1 MLVSVT
7 IQSNSIC
14 TPHTALWARRD
25 RWVQVRIKKP
35 KTICFD
41 KNDEKKKLFM
51 ILESRL
57 VRRTPHEHTH
67 THKMIFLFLA
77 YLLFFSTQT
86 FLSFTLFLFV
96 LLLFIVLIPKTARA
110 RRHYIKS
117 CRSMWVIAEMRQW
130 PICYDY
136 IIRQTYSITL
146 CAWHTVYVYI
156 CHSKMDN
163 KNVSKRKK
171 KAKMA
176 AFFCL
181 FRVVGMMVLIFID
194 DRYWCYGDSFVAMNK
209 MYWVCVW
216 TLYSGA
222 RDFYSLSVRAI
233 YVTHTRISMSIHI
246 QFNATGCLL
255 RWFCCIEYMQYLIS
269 NTQH

>member
-1 MLVSVT
+1 
-7 IQSNSIC
+7 
-14 TPHTALWARRD
+14 
-25 RWVQVRIKKP
+25 
-35 KTICFD
+35 
-41 KNDEKKKLFM
+41 M

-171 KAKMA
+171 RQKWQH
-176 AFFCL
+176 FFVCFVLLEWWCWSLLTIDIGVTVTVLLPWIRCIGFVCEL
-181 FRVVGMMVLIFID
+181 FTVAPAIFILCLCE
-194 DRYWCYGDSFVAMNK
+194 RFM
-209 MYWVCVW
+209 
-216 TLYSGA
+216 
-222 RDFYSLSVRAI
+222 SLIR
-233 YVTHTRISMSIHI
+233 
-246 QFNATGCLL
+246 
-255 RWFCCIEYMQYLIS
+255 E
-269 NTQH
+269 